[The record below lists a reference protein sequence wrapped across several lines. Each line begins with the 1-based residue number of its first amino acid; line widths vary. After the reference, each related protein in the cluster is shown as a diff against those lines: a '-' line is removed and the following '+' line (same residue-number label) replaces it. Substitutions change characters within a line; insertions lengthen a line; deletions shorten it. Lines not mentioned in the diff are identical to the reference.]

1 MDFEA
6 DVSSSC
12 VPVRKR
18 TRARELALQ
27 MLYVLD
33 QRGADFADQIDG
45 LIDRGD
51 PDVQVR
57 IFARGVVKGAIENRE
72 RIDKQ
77 ITDVAENWD
86 LHRMAVVDRNVL
98 RLACY
103 EILFLDDIPPKV
115 SINEA
120 IELAKKFST
129 IESGSF
135 VNGILDKINQ
145 QLGR

>member
-6 DVSSSC
+6 DVSSAC

-27 MLYVLD
+27 VLYVFD
-33 QRGADFADQIDG
+33 QRGAEIADEIDQIV
-45 LIDRGD
+45 DRGD
-51 PDVQVR
+51 PDGQVR
-57 IFARGVVKGAIENRE
+57 AFARNVVKGTIENRDG
-72 RIDKQ
+72 IDKQ
-77 ITDVAENWD
+77 ITDVAENWN

-129 IESGSF
+129 IESGRF

-145 QLGR
+145 HLNR